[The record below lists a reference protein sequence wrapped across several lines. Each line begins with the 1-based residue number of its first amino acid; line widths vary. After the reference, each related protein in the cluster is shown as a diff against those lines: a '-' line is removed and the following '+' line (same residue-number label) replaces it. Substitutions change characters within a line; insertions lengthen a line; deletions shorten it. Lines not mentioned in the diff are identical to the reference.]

1 LLNQSECIFP
11 WNSCIQMI
19 LCAMLHAALHIV
31 SFVHNCFV
39 GKCILTGST
48 E

>member
-1 LLNQSECIFP
+1 LNQSECIYP
-11 WNSCIQMI
+11 RNSRAQMI
-19 LCAMLHAALHIV
+19 LCAMLLCSIAHSIIV
-31 SFVHNCFV
+31 HGCLV